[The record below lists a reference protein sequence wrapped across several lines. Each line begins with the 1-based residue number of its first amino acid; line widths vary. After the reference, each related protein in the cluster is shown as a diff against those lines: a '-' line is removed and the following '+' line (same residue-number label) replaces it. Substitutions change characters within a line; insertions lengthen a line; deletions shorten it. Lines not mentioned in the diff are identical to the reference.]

1 MIFDKEL
8 YWARRRNKSEVTLKS
23 GRKVLIDK
31 PLRGQGDEV
40 RRGKLEATIGGNRAS
55 GRGKVVNRDYTRKG
69 YRFGN
74 QIVKSTPF
82 KLRLANIKRREFGER
97 ERISKKLEEVMV

>member
-40 RRGKLEATIGGNRAS
+40 RRGKLIPSVDNRAERRRDMKFN
-55 GRGKVVNRDYTRKG
+55 GGFKKV
-69 YRFGN
+69 
-74 QIVKSTPF
+74 
-82 KLRLANIKRREFGER
+82 RR
-97 ERISKKLEEVMV
+97 ITV